1 MIRVSGENAAMSFA
15 GLQKNIRRLYEGAT
29 PQGVRFRYALLA
41 FDIVTLLFIIATS
54 FLPSN
59 DFTETLDVLFGI
71 VILADFSARLL
82 ASRHRLRDFTRF
94 STWTDIV
101 AIVSFLA
108 PLAGEAGGF
117 LRVLRT
123 LRLLRDYQM
132 LARLREDSTFFRRNE
147 EVIFAVTNLAVF
159 IFVMTAIV
167 YETQKFR
174 NPQIANYADALYF
187 TVTAL
192 TTTGFGDI
200 TLSGT
205 TGRMITVVIMI
216 FGVTLFFNL
225 ARALLTPHKV
235 RFSCPTCGLQRH
247 DSDAVHCKACG
258 NVLNIPDEGLM

>member
-1 MIRVSGENAAMSFA
+1 MSFA
-15 GLQKNIRRLYEGAT
+15 SLQNNVRQLYEGAT
-29 PQGVRFRYALLA
+29 PEGVRFRYALLV
-41 FDIVTLLFIIATS
+41 FDIITVVFIVATS
-54 FLPSN
+54 FFPSN
-59 DFTETLDVLFGI
+59 NVTEVLDVLFGI
-71 VILADFSARLL
+71 VILTDFSARLL
-82 ASRHRLRDFTRF
+82 VSRHRMLEFTRF
-94 STWTDIV
+94 STWTDVV
-101 AIVSFLA
+101 AIISFLA

-117 LRVLRT
+117 LRILRT

-132 LARLREDSTFFRRNE
+132 LVRLRQDSSFFRRNE

-200 TLSGT
+200 TLQGT
-205 TGRMITVVIMI
+205 AGRMISVVIMI

-225 ARALLTPHKV
+225 ARALLSPTKV
-235 RFSCPTCGLQRH
+235 RFPCPTCGLQRH

-258 NVLNIPDEGLM
+258 TVLNIPDEGLT

>member
-1 MIRVSGENAAMSFA
+1 MSFA
-15 GLQKNIRRLYEGAT
+15 SVTGSLRELYEGAT
-29 PQGVRFRYALLA
+29 PEGVRFRYGLLA
-41 FDIVTLLFIIATS
+41 FDIITLLFIIATS
-54 FLPSN
+54 FLPAN
-59 DFTETLDVLFGI
+59 EVTETFDVLFGA
-71 VILADFSARLL
+71 VILADFAARMFVSRNRLL
-82 ASRHRLRDFTRF
+82 EFTRL

-101 AIVSFLA
+101 TIISFLA

-117 LRVLRT
+117 LRILRT

-132 LARLREDSTFFRRNE
+132 LARMREDFTFFRRNE

-174 NPQIANYADALYF
+174 NPQISNYADALYF

-200 TLSGT
+200 TLPGT

-216 FGVTLFFNL
+216 FGVTLFLNL
-225 ARALLTPHKV
+225 ARALLTPSKV

-258 NVLNIPDEGLM
+258 QILNIPDEGLV

>member
-1 MIRVSGENAAMSFA
+1 MMRASGEDSAMSLGGFR
-15 GLQKNIRRLYEGAT
+15 KTIRYLYEGAT
-29 PQGVRFRYALLA
+29 PEGVRFRYALLA
-41 FDIVTLLFIIATS
+41 FDVVTVLFIIATS

-59 DFTETLDVLFGI
+59 DVIETLDVLFGL
-71 VILADFSARLL
+71 VILADFAARLFV
-82 ASRHRLRDFTRF
+82 SRHRLRDFSQF

-117 LRVLRT
+117 LRILRT

-167 YETQKFR
+167 YETQKFG

-200 TLSGT
+200 TLPGT
-205 TGRMITVVIMI
+205 TGRLITVVIMI

-225 ARALLTPHKV
+225 ARALLSPSKV
-235 RFSCPTCGLQRH
+235 RFACPTCGLQRH
-247 DSDAVHCKACG
+247 DRDAVHCKACG
-258 NVLNIPDEGLM
+258 TVLNIPDEGLT